1 MRAPLALF
9 VLLLAGAARL
19 SGQSGGGAGLDYNW
33 QLVGTDTDS
42 DEQTYYSS
50 NVTRTPEG
58 TVLAWVKL
66 TYANGGT
73 ELLGRVEYDCRDRWR
88 WLTAVVYDPQGNIT
102 ASVMDPSFAS
112 EWGRLE
118 PATTGELLEQVL
130 CGRRM

>member
-88 WLTAVVYDPQGNIT
+88 WLTAIVYDRQGNIT
-102 ASVMDPSFAS
+102 ESVTDPSFAS
-112 EWGRLE
+112 RWSSLQPE
-118 PATTGELLEQVL
+118 TTGDLLQQVL
-130 CGRRM
+130 CGRPM